1 MAIIDWDL
9 HYDRRATAGF
19 LAHFLHGGVA
29 ESLAE
34 YARYAPYPVDLQMRK
49 NPKTGAEHATL
60 YVGLTS
66 VLQVTRIKGDLLRLH
81 GHKNLAGK
89 HHAFD
94 PAWSNPMTAKELTPR
109 WRAVEGYLE
118 DVIPLASAKHANKE
132 GAVQAAVSVFSTDE
146 RVMVDREVALNFKD
160 TSTKTRIFEEI
171 TAPYLDA
178 VKTVAE
184 VPGQHPTSF
193 GGECDLLAVD
203 AHGRLL
209 AVEIKPRNVSSIAW
223 AGIQATIYAELF
235 TRWLRSPRS
244 AAADQPEVIIR
255 DMLDQRTRL
264 GLASPNRAA
273 LPDEP
278 EVVPVVA
285 IQRDSREVFLDRL
298 RSVHRTILDSP
309 GCAGTNLEVYEVSM
323 TGRLQRLAL

>member
-9 HYDRRATAGF
+9 HYDRRATADF

-49 NPKTGAEHATL
+49 NPRTGAEHATL

-66 VLQVTRIKGDLLRLH
+66 VLQVTRIEGDLLRLH

-89 HHAFD
+89 HHPFD
-94 PAWSNPMTAKELTPR
+94 PAWSNPMTAEELTPR

-118 DVIPLASAKHANKE
+118 EVIPLASAKHATKE
-132 GAVQAAVSVFSTDE
+132 GAVQAAVSVFSAGE
-146 RVMVDREVALNFKD
+146 RVMVDREVALSFKD

-178 VKTVAE
+178 VRTVTG
-184 VPGQHPTSF
+184 VPGQHPASF

-203 AHGRLL
+203 TSGRLL

-223 AGIQATIYAELF
+223 AGIQATIYAELI

-244 AAADQPEVIIR
+244 AAADPPQVIIR

-264 GLASPNRAA
+264 GLASPNHAA
-273 LPDEP
+273 LRDKP

-285 IQRDSREVFLDRL
+285 IQRDSRDVFLDRL
-298 RSVHRTILDSP
+298 RPEFGHLSS
-309 GCAGTNLEVYEVSM
+309 
-323 TGRLQRLAL
+323 LARIANS

>member
-1 MAIIDWDL
+1 
-9 HYDRRATAGF
+9 
-19 LAHFLHGGVA
+19 
-29 ESLAE
+29 
-34 YARYAPYPVDLQMRK
+34 
-49 NPKTGAEHATL
+49 
-60 YVGLTS
+60 
-66 VLQVTRIKGDLLRLH
+66 
-81 GHKNLAGK
+81 
-89 HHAFD
+89 
-94 PAWSNPMTAKELTPR
+94 MTAKELTPR

-132 GAVQAAVSVFSTDE
+132 GAVQAAVSVFSAEE

-203 AHGRLL
+203 ARGRLL

-235 TRWLRSPRS
+235 TRWLGLHVPLPQTSRKSSSATCSISEPGWGSPSPTARRSPTSPRWCPSWQFNATHGKFSSIASDLSTGPSSTHLAAPEPTWRS
-244 AAADQPEVIIR
+244 TKSA
-255 DMLDQRTRL
+255 
-264 GLASPNRAA
+264 
-273 LPDEP
+273 
-278 EVVPVVA
+278 
-285 IQRDSREVFLDRL
+285 
-298 RSVHRTILDSP
+298 
-309 GCAGTNLEVYEVSM
+309 
-323 TGRLQRLAL
+323 

>member
-1 MAIIDWDL
+1 M
-9 HYDRRATAGF
+9 
-19 LAHFLHGGVA
+19 
-29 ESLAE
+29 
-34 YARYAPYPVDLQMRK
+34 
-49 NPKTGAEHATL
+49 
-60 YVGLTS
+60 
-66 VLQVTRIKGDLLRLH
+66 TRIKGDLLGLH

-94 PAWSNPMTAKELTPR
+94 PAWSNPMTAKELTRR
-109 WRAVEGYLE
+109 WRAVEGYLEDVIPLASAKHANE

-146 RVMVDREVALNFKD
+146 RVMVDREVALTFKD

-178 VKTVAE
+178 VKTVAD

-203 AHGRLL
+203 ARGRLL

-255 DMLDQRTRL
+255 DMLGQRNRL

-278 EVVPVVA
+278 V
-285 IQRDSREVFLDRL
+285 LHL
-298 RSVHRTILDSP
+298 RGQPTRGLSFPAACSGPLWAGHHRA
-309 GCAGTNLEVYEVSM
+309 GRQWAAGTRGDDS
-323 TGRLQRLAL
+323 

>member
-19 LAHFLHGGVA
+19 LAHFLHSGVA

-60 YVGLTS
+60 YVGLSS

-109 WRAVEGYLE
+109 WHAVEGYLE

-146 RVMVDREVALNFKD
+146 RVMVDREVALTFKD

-178 VKTVAE
+178 VKTVTE

-203 AHGRLL
+203 ARGRLL

-223 AGIQATIYAELF
+223 AGHPGHHLRRTFHSMAEVSTFRCRRPAGSHHPRHARSANPAGTRLPQLPGAPRRARGGAHRGNSTRLRGSFPRSPQICIQDHPRLT
-235 TRWLRSPRS
+235 WLRR
-244 AAADQPEVIIR
+244 
-255 DMLDQRTRL
+255 
-264 GLASPNRAA
+264 N
-273 LPDEP
+273 
-278 EVVPVVA
+278 
-285 IQRDSREVFLDRL
+285 
-298 RSVHRTILDSP
+298 
-309 GCAGTNLEVYEVSM
+309 
-323 TGRLQRLAL
+323 

>member
-1 MAIIDWDL
+1 VP
-9 HYDRRATAGF
+9 
-19 LAHFLHGGVA
+19 GGVQHHRRTCVDEA
-29 ESLAE
+29 LDRGGLEPGGDPGLAVCPDDSVGVPVGDIRHD
-34 YARYAPYPVDLQMRK
+34 ARNGEHGRCGGEANGAVDAARQGCGRVIVGQWVAV
-49 NPKTGAEHATL
+49 GAE
-60 YVGLTS
+60 
-66 VLQVTRIKGDLLRLH
+66 
-81 GHKNLAGK
+81 
-89 HHAFD
+89 
-94 PAWSNPMTAKELTPR
+94 PAAEC

-118 DVIPLASAKHANKE
+118 DVIPLASAKHASKE

-146 RVMVDREVALNFKD
+146 RVMVDREVALSFKD
-160 TSTKTRIFEEI
+160 TSTKARIFEEI
-171 TAPYLDA
+171 TAPYLEV

-244 AAADQPEVIIR
+244 AAVDQPEVIIR

-285 IQRDSREVFLDRL
+285 IQRNSREVFLDRL
-298 RSVHRTILDSP
+298 RSLHRTTVDSP

>member
-1 MAIIDWDL
+1 MAIVDWDL

-66 VLQVTRIKGDLLRLH
+66 VLQVTSIKGDLLRLH

-146 RVMVDREVALNFKD
+146 RVMVDREVALTFKD
-160 TSTKTRIFEEI
+160 TSTKTRIFGEI

-193 GGECDLLAVD
+193 GGECDLLAV
-203 AHGRLL
+203 
-209 AVEIKPRNVSSIAW
+209 
-223 AGIQATIYAELF
+223 
-235 TRWLRSPRS
+235 
-244 AAADQPEVIIR
+244 
-255 DMLDQRTRL
+255 
-264 GLASPNRAA
+264 
-273 LPDEP
+273 
-278 EVVPVVA
+278 
-285 IQRDSREVFLDRL
+285 
-298 RSVHRTILDSP
+298 SVCHTPPI
-309 GCAGTNLEVYEVSM
+309 
-323 TGRLQRLAL
+323 